1 MKKEITKRTAVRVIK
16 RVLVYALLALAA
28 FVALLPYY
36 WMLTSALKQRRI
48 FSGCRFNGSPIL
60 LSVAIKL
67 RLLGPMVKANAPRFF

>member
-36 WMLTSALKQRRI
+36 LDTSTFALKQRRI
-48 FSGCRFNGSPIL
+48 FSGCRFNGFPIH
-60 LSVAIKL
+60 
-67 RLLGPMVKANAPRFF
+67 